1 MAEMESLQTA
11 LTLLKHIVTMPNVP
25 KEHWESLQGTVDDL
39 KTLSELHHESHIKN
53 VAKKLHQLIDANAQI
68 IKNNNDCKEKAE
80 NCMKKTKEYQAKM
93 GEMKQ
98 LKQKAMDEQ
107 ISKETYKDCLVHLE
121 DKEIPIRGHGLIALT
136 ALVNKRDEE
145 TMTNITDDIKID
157 NDEEPNGNDSS
168 TIDIASDSD
177 ETMKT
182 LTSDMKDENKTDN
195 GSFRSF

>member
-53 VAKKLHQLIDANAQI
+53 VAKKLHQLIDANVQV

-98 LKQKAMDEQ
+98 GCIFFKKIEF
-107 ISKETYKDCLVHLE
+107 ISQPDFK
-121 DKEIPIRGHGLIALT
+121 IRF
-136 ALVNKRDEE
+136 
-145 TMTNITDDIKID
+145 
-157 NDEEPNGNDSS
+157 
-168 TIDIASDSD
+168 
-177 ETMKT
+177 
-182 LTSDMKDENKTDN
+182 
-195 GSFRSF
+195 SFQMSKWKKKSVS